1 MDWTLSKDELA
12 FRDEVRAFLDQAL
25 TPELREAG
33 RRCSGIFSDFAEG
46 QAWHRILA
54 ARGWSV
60 PHWPREHGGTGWSP
74 MQQYLFAR
82 ELAAADA
89 PPRAPMGTHMV
100 APVIIAFGTPAQQ
113 QAWLPGIRSGEDY
126 WCQGYSEP
134 QAGSDLAAL
143 QCRAVRHG
151 EGEGAHY
158 VIDGTKIWTTH
169 AHHANRMFCLV
180 RTATGGKPQ
189 QGISFVCFDMDT
201 PGITVRPILSMSG
214 DHELNQVFFDAVRV
228 PVTGRIGEENQGWTV
243 AKYLLQHERGAAW
256 SPLLRRRLARLRA
269 HAALQRLDVQNGHD
283 APRLAQAM
291 AELDAAIDALEASER
306 RALRDQARGEPPG
319 AAPSLGKIA
328 GSELRQRLTELQLEV
343 AGPQAALALPLADAS
358 HGAHRALPVAEPAL
372 FAMSAY
378 LNDRAASIYA
388 GTNEIQRNLVAAQ
401 LLAQAAPEAALP
413 GDALPPELGMLCDS
427 LLRYLRVHASVP
439 RTQQADAAAT
449 ATSPAWWPQLQ
460 AQLGLLIAARPETE
474 GGLGGGLATHMA
486 LMRVLGTALAGE
498 PYLGRAVLVPALL
511 QRLPS
516 SRATALLQTALSG
529 QMRIAFAHAEPDQ
542 PDGRSLGSTQLRA
555 SADGQA
561 PWQLSGRKS
570 AVRGAH
576 DATHLLV
583 SAHTSD
589 GPALLCVRADA
600 PGLQRR
606 VLPLRDGALAAELGF
621 DALPCTQ
628 DDLLAPPG
636 AATAEAIS
644 QALDEATLAVCAE
657 AIGVLTRLMGD
668 TLDHVRQRRQFGAPI
683 ASLQAVQHRLADMQL
698 ALTQARDW
706 VDALAQ
712 APLATAAQLA
722 RAASSGHLAVAHA
735 CRTVGQGAVQLH
747 GGMGMTEELAVGHF
761 FRRVTLMAHQFGSPA
776 WHARRLA
783 ALAT

>member
-1 MDWTLSKDELA
+1 MDWTLTEDERA
-12 FRDEVRAFLDQAL
+12 FRDEVRAFLAQAL

-100 APVIIAFGTPAQQ
+100 APVIMAFGTPAQQ

-143 QCRAVRHG
+143 QCRAVRQG
-151 EGEGAHY
+151 EGEDAHY

-180 RTATGGKPQ
+180 RTGQAAKPQ
-189 QGISFVCFDMDT
+189 QGISFLCFDMAT
-201 PGITVRPILSMSG
+201 PGITVRPIPSMSG
-214 DHELNQVFFDAVRV
+214 DHELNQVFFDGVRV
-228 PVTGRIGEENQGWTV
+228 PVAGRIGEENQGWSV

-269 HAALQRLDVQNGHD
+269 HAAQQRLVPQD

-306 RALRDQARGEPPG
+306 RALRAQARGEPPG

-343 AGPQAALALPLADAS
+343 AGPQAALALPLGDGD
-358 HGAHRALPVAEPAL
+358 HTPLPVAEAAV

-388 GTNEIQRNLVAAQ
+388 GTNEIQRNIVAAQ
-401 LLAQAAPEAALP
+401 LLAQPAPEAASADEP
-413 GDALPPELGMLCDS
+413 LPPDLGMLCDS
-427 LLRYLRVHASVP
+427 LARYLRVHAPVP
-439 RTQQADAAAT
+439 RTRQPAEGAAT
-449 ATSPAWWPQLQ
+449 PAWWLGLES
-460 AQLGLLIAARPETE
+460 QLGLLIAARPEDE

-516 SRATALLQTALSG
+516 ARAGALLQAAVAG
-529 QMRIAFAHAEPDQ
+529 QVRIALAHAEPDQ
-542 PDGRSLGSTQLRA
+542 PDGRSLAGTQLRPGA
-555 SADGQA
+555 GSSGAA
-561 PWQLSGRKS
+561 WQLSGHKS

-583 SAHTSD
+583 SAQTPD
-589 GPALLCVRADA
+589 GPALLCLPADA

-606 VLPLRDGALAAELGF
+606 VLPLRDGAMAAELCF
-621 DALPCTQ
+621 EALPCTP
-628 DDLLAPPG
+628 DDLLGPPG
-636 AATAEAIS
+636 TATAEAIT

-683 ASLQAVQHRLADMQL
+683 ASFQAVQHRLADMQL

-706 VDALAQ
+706 VGALAQ
-712 APLATAAQLA
+712 APLHTPAQLA

-735 CRTVGQGAVQLH
+735 CRSVGQGAVQLH

-761 FRRVTLMAHQFGSPA
+761 FRRATLIAQQFGTPA

-783 ALAT
+783 ALGPG